1 MFNTVNEIVDSLFK
15 KLIENERCLLER
27 ELLRIQ
33 MLVYR
38 TQITTGPTNCVVFF
52 LQAIAQVQH
61 EENAKLNEEIERLRS
76 ELTKVWVDSVNQI
89 LFLVLLQALQA
100 PQTHPDGKY
109 GPPSPHIP
117 HTKEEAM

>member
-1 MFNTVNEIVDSLFK
+1 
-15 KLIENERCLLER
+15 
-27 ELLRIQ
+27 
-33 MLVYR
+33 ML
-38 TQITTGPTNCVVFF
+38 TGKRVAAHPDAGISNPNHNWTNQLCCVF